1 MKNYLINLGLIGGL
15 LVGCSTPPKPPTLKN
30 EKYDIAINKT
40 FYKQHKNKLSPNSD
54 ILKEFKNKSFVY
66 EIYGYP
72 INESSK
78 IKFSFLATH
87 SNSIKITANEKM
99 INLYRNYLEEI
110 GINSSNI
117 SSEIRVDKFDY
128 VQFIF
133 SGDKTK

>member
-1 MKNYLINLGLIGGL
+1 MKNYLINFGLIGL
-15 LVGCSTPPKPPTLKN
+15 LVGCSTPPKPPALKN
-30 EKYDIAINKT
+30 SHYDTAVNKT

-54 ILKEFKNKSFVY
+54 VLKEFKNKSFVY

-78 IKFSFLATH
+78 LKFLFLATH

-128 VQFIF
+128 VQFVF